1 MVIAAVQRK
10 IRELQAVEV
19 QLTKQNSSLRD
30 ELRKFEAVLDSLQ
43 QHLADLRVDEHEP
56 EPAVFDEPD
65 RSQDFAWVNRV
76 IPLLPQ
82 LHDDYD
88 VYSLM
93 QRSFQE
99 VIVAAR
105 VAETY
110 LARAHQ
116 VLGWRDTRLVNDTW
130 VEFVFSKEIMH
141 SDMETIAAKT
151 WALQSDGVDLN
162 GVMPQKHNMRV
173 LRRINDNTLICAR
186 NLLFPGDKTN
196 YCTVYLLLRVEYGDG
211 YVVAQRT
218 LEPEDPAA
226 LDSVLGSSFSYVRV
240 FYGLMMSPRTRVDDD
255 GTVVKEEKGCHVKF
269 GGRVGNGTVDYATS
283 WAMDIL
289 VAILRWENKCV
300 GPVLQ
305 LVDGDDTEE
314 EVEEDQHPPEF
325 AVTDNTMS
333 SEGEEYS
340 FMVECLMANMLPVSS
355 TNPPVLVGRRMST
368 GTRKRSL
375 TRTGSA
381 TDGAAAEAAGVL
393 RKSDTEKELLAFMPI
408 GVAYM
413 ERVSLD
419 ISVTKDASDKGGAVR
434 YVMTVQQLGSTESWQ
449 HARTYDEYRSFQQ
462 RLLKAINLG
471 HFCSAGCPWLFTFV
485 KSYFPKKHL
494 FNFTSTRVVTARR
507 DALQRFFSTLQSF
520 VLDRSNHCCAVVSHA
535 IANELVCFIYGNHLD
550 GASLDV
556 FARDSGPAALLFTV

>member
-1 MVIAAVQRK
+1 MDDMERAFLQGEFSTVDDAIVDQIIELLDPSVQDILLASSFPLGEEEEQLIKKLSPLSSPTTTSQTDDHFLIASLADIDSDELDELDAVGRRKGGGPPQSLDGLSERRRQQILRRRIRNRESMRRMRARCKRSRDEIHQLEEILRTKRLEMQELESKAKRRQTSNPFLSWTREVAPSNRMVIAAVQRK
-10 IRELQAVEV
+10 IRELQTVEV

-30 ELRKFEAVLDSLQ
+30 ELHKFEAVLDSLQ
-43 QHLADLRVDEHEP
+43 QHLADLRVDDHEP

-93 QRSFQE
+93 QRSLQE

-116 VLGWRDTRLVNDTW
+116 VLGWRDTRLVNGTW

-162 GVMPQKHNMRV
+162 SVMPQKHNMRV

-240 FYGLMMSPRTRVDDD
+240 FYGLLLSPRTRVEDD
-255 GTVVKEEKGCHVKF
+255 GTVVKEEKGCNVKF

-300 GPVLQ
+300 GPILQ
-305 LVDGDDTEE
+305 LVGGDYKDE
-314 EVEEDQHPPEF
+314 EVEEDQRPAEI
-325 AVTDNTMS
+325 AGDV
-333 SEGEEYS
+333 
-340 FMVECLMANMLPVSS
+340 
-355 TNPPVLVGRRMST
+355 
-368 GTRKRSL
+368 
-375 TRTGSA
+375 A
-381 TDGAAAEAAGVL
+381 TDRFLGAL
-393 RKSDTEKELLAFMPI
+393 
-408 GVAYM
+408 
-413 ERVSLD
+413 ER
-419 ISVTKDASDKGGAVR
+419 R
-434 YVMTVQQLGSTESWQ
+434 
-449 HARTYDEYRSFQQ
+449 
-462 RLLKAINLG
+462 
-471 HFCSAGCPWLFTFV
+471 
-485 KSYFPKKHL
+485 
-494 FNFTSTRVVTARR
+494 
-507 DALQRFFSTLQSF
+507 
-520 VLDRSNHCCAVVSHA
+520 
-535 IANELVCFIYGNHLD
+535 
-550 GASLDV
+550 
-556 FARDSGPAALLFTV
+556 